1 MALHPNNLGTQ
12 KRRMKTPPFVLYV
25 LFLCALAT
33 VAPAADFSFSG
44 PTDPNPYQ
52 LGAFSESTNTFS
64 VGHQTAPPYQL
75 NGVDFA
81 DAFSFSLRTDSIIT
95 LTGSPVLN
103 LTGLGGLNIYELPA
117 YGLTGSAAP
126 QNPGDTI
133 VLTMPLAA
141 GSYQLNVAGAVV
153 PGSGMPVQPIY
164 EFTYAGTI
172 SFVTLPV
179 LSIGNAS
186 VIVGQTG
193 TTNAT
198 FTVSLSKP
206 CSQPVSAIY
215 TTANGSAI
223 AGTDYQSIS
232 AYVAFAPG
240 QTNRT
245 ISVDVSGGGLAGPE
259 ADFFV
264 NLSAAAVG
272 NLTVTLAN
280 AQGTG
285 TIINADFPPVFQS
298 VTQTN
303 GTVQLS
309 WSILPGQ
316 TYQLQSNTGLSSTNW
331 VNLGGSVTATT
342 TNASA
347 TDPMTNAQ
355 CFYRIRLF

>member
-1 MALHPNNLGTQ
+1 L
-12 KRRMKTPPFVLYV
+12 FV
-25 LFLCALAT
+25 LFLWAVAT
-33 VAPAADFSFSG
+33 VSPAADFSFSG
-44 PTDPNPYQ
+44 PSDPNPY
-52 LGAFSESTNTFS
+52 LFGAFSESTNTFA
-64 VGHQTAPPYQL
+64 VGHQTVSPGSF
-75 NGVDFA
+75 NNEDFA
-81 DAFSFSLRTDSIIT
+81 DAFTFSLTADSIIT

-103 LTGLGGLNIYELPA
+103 LTGLSGLNIYNSQ
-117 YGLTGSAAP
+117 GQVGSAAP

-141 GSYQLNVAGAVV
+141 GSYQLNVTGEVV
-153 PGSGMPVQPIY
+153 PGSGMPVQPIH
-164 EFTYAGTI
+164 EFAYAGTI

-198 FTVSLSKP
+198 FNVFLSKP
-206 CSQPVSAIY
+206 CSQTVSAIY

-223 AGTDYQSIS
+223 AGTDYQSAS
-232 AYVAFAPG
+232 AYVVFAPG

-245 ISVDVSGGGLAGPE
+245 ISVVVSGGGFAGPE

-264 NLSAAAVG
+264 DLSAAAVG
-272 NLTVTLAN
+272 NLTVPMAN

-285 TIINADFPPVFQS
+285 TIINGDFPPVFQS

-303 GTVQLS
+303 GTIQLD

-316 TYQLQSNTGLSSTNW
+316 TYQLQSNTDLNSTNW

-347 TDPMTNAQ
+347 TGPMTNSQ